1 MELREHDVYIK
12 GCIGEKS
19 ELPLNKR
26 QKLEKHEPQLEG
38 T

>member
-1 MELREHDVYIK
+1 MELREHDTCVK

-19 ELPLNKR
+19 EIPLNKR
-26 QKLEKHEPQLEG
+26 QKFEKHEPQLGG